1 MIRKGLRNK
10 HFSTFIV
17 AVPGKPKSY
26 GRAGE
31 ELPEGLEG
39 SEESGSPLRQ
49 SRRQAEHI
57 RPLWSRKTK
66 RENRSNIV
74 TKSIKA
80 F

>member
-17 AVPGKPKSY
+17 AVPGKPQSY

-39 SEESGSPLRQ
+39 EESGSSLRQ

-66 RENRSNIV
+66 PKNSDRRALGITTERR
-74 TKSIKA
+74 
-80 F
+80 